1 MNRYSFAEQDK
12 RWDGKRVYK
21 SLLYPVIPVAYN
33 DIYVIT
39 NEVSTFDALAN
50 KYYKDPTLWWILA
63 QANNLGNGRLSVPA
77 GIQLRIPQ
85 NIYNIIGDFKLL
97 NS

>member
-1 MNRYSFAEQDK
+1 MNRYSFAKQDK

-21 SLLYPVIPVAYN
+21 SLLYPTIPVAYN
-33 DIYVIT
+33 DLYVIT
-39 NEVSTFDALAN
+39 NEVTTFDSLAN
-50 KYYKDPTLWWILA
+50 KYYKDSTLWWVLA
-63 QANNLGNGRLSVPA
+63 QANKLGNGKLSVPA

-85 NIYNIIGDFKLL
+85 NINNIIGDFKLL

>member
-1 MNRYSFAEQDK
+1 MNRYQFAIQDK

-21 SLLYPVIPVAYN
+21 SLLYPKIPVAYN
-33 DIYVIT
+33 DIYIIT
-39 NEVSTFDALAN
+39 NEEMTFDSLAN
-50 KYYKDPTLWWILA
+50 KYYNDATLWWIIA
-63 QANNLGNGRLSVPA
+63 QANNLGNGKLSIPA
-77 GIQLRIPQ
+77 GLQLRIPQ

>member
-1 MNRYSFAEQDK
+1 MNRYSFANQNK

-21 SLLYPVIPVAYN
+21 SLLYPKIPYAMN
-33 DIYVIT
+33 DLYIIT
-39 NEVSTFDALAN
+39 NETTTFDVLAN
-50 KYYKDPTLWWILA
+50 TYYKDPTLWWILA
-63 QANNLGNGRLSVPA
+63 QANKLGNGRLSVLA

-85 NIYNIIGDFKLL
+85 NVSNIIADFKLL